1 MLMGSWMILGSVFAQ
16 KQTELNA
23 DTLSAKEYLP
33 DVTIVGK
40 DSRNDIHQMPEV
52 VGTHIFAGKKN
63 TMVLV
68 SNVNGNLVMNNM
80 RQVMAKVPGIHV
92 WESDGSGIQIGIA
105 ARGLSPNRSWDFNVR
120 QNGYDI
126 AADPYG
132 YPEAYYHPPMQ
143 AVQRIQVL
151 KGAGSLQFG
160 PQFGGMVNYIVK
172 NGSDI
177 QKKMEVESQQT
188 VGSFGLFNSFNAVG
202 GKTEKSHYYA
212 YFDHRSADGWR
223 ENSGYKVNTGFV
235 TFSHQINDK
244 WKAGIEYTSYAM
256 LSQQPGGLTDSMFR
270 IDHRQSLR
278 GRNWMNITWNTLA
291 ITSTYDFNSNQKL
304 DFKLFAMAG
313 DRNSIGFT
321 PALNVLDTVRPN
333 TLQQANRSVDIDQ
346 YRNWGAELRY
356 LHHYEVAGLSNTFT
370 AGLRYFYGHT
380 HRFRNGRGDTRA
392 GFNLRTDGPSPTDLD
407 FITTNVAASV
417 ENIFRISKK
426 FIIIPGLRWEH
437 IGAEVGGRLSFAANG
452 TPQMMNTEVRNRGF
466 LLAGIGAEYHL
477 NQQVELYANY
487 TQSYRPIHFA
497 DLAANPTT
505 DVIDPNLA
513 DGRGYNI
520 DLGIRGKVKNFL
532 FFDMSLYHLQYN
544 NRIGTITQLRP
555 DFSSFNFRTN
565 IGASRARGVE
575 AIVEINPVQALSGSK
590 RFGEVSVFVS
600 YAYNDAKYE
609 QLRVVTRG
617 SANNLVETDLRNR
630 RVENAPEHILRAGI
644 NYFYR
649 SLTLTAQ
656 VSHVSDVFTDAN
668 NTVVANAIGTNGLI
682 PAYTIGDLG
691 LTWKINPNYQV
702 RGGVNNFTNAAYFT
716 RRAGGYPG
724 PGLMPA
730 DARNWYIT
738 FGIKF

>member
-1 MLMGSWMILGSVFAQ
+1 MNAFTDCVNQFPDFDTTAFMWTAPLRPNRRNMKHRLLIMGCWMIFGSAFAQ
-16 KQTELNA
+16 KQTEINA

-63 TMVLV
+63 SMVLV

-160 PQFGGMVNYIVK
+160 PQFGGMVNYVVK

-177 QKKMEVESQQT
+177 QNKMEVESQQT

-270 IDHRQSLR
+270 IDHRKSLR

-291 ITSTYDFNSNQKL
+291 LTSTYEFSANQKL

-333 TLQQANRSVDIDQ
+333 TLQQANR
-346 YRNWGAELRY
+346 YRDW
-356 LHHYEVAGLSNTFT
+356 
-370 AGLRYFYGHT
+370 
-380 HRFRNGRGDTRA
+380 
-392 GFNLRTDGPSPTDLD
+392 
-407 FITTNVAASV
+407 
-417 ENIFRISKK
+417 
-426 FIIIPGLRWEH
+426 
-437 IGAEVGGRLSFAANG
+437 
-452 TPQMMNTEVRNRGF
+452 
-466 LLAGIGAEYHL
+466 
-477 NQQVELYANY
+477 
-487 TQSYRPIHFA
+487 
-497 DLAANPTT
+497 
-505 DVIDPNLA
+505 
-513 DGRGYNI
+513 
-520 DLGIRGKVKNFL
+520 
-532 FFDMSLYHLQYN
+532 
-544 NRIGTITQLRP
+544 
-555 DFSSFNFRTN
+555 
-565 IGASRARGVE
+565 
-575 AIVEINPVQALSGSK
+575 
-590 RFGEVSVFVS
+590 
-600 YAYNDAKYE
+600 
-609 QLRVVTRG
+609 
-617 SANNLVETDLRNR
+617 ETDRKSTRLN
-630 RVENAPEHILRAGI
+630 
-644 NYFYR
+644 
-649 SLTLTAQ
+649 S
-656 VSHVSDVFTDAN
+656 SH
-668 NTVVANAIGTNGLI
+668 
-682 PAYTIGDLG
+682 
-691 LTWKINPNYQV
+691 
-702 RGGVNNFTNAAYFT
+702 
-716 RRAGGYPG
+716 
-724 PGLMPA
+724 
-730 DARNWYIT
+730 
-738 FGIKF
+738 